1 LSLSYSTLEKGTL
14 IQLLNMRKVGGG
26 ESGSSRKKNKE
37 GGNSNSGEVEY
48 VTVLREAQSWSFFV
62 SNLLYTLLFL
72 LLAFYFLK
80 QLDAVWSYA
89 VASIAAAGITWQI
102 AVATTK

>member
-1 LSLSYSTLEKGTL
+1 
-14 IQLLNMRKVGGG
+14 MRKVGGG

-37 GGNSNSGEVEY
+37 GGNSGEVEY
-48 VTVLREAQSWSFFV
+48 STVQREAQSWSFFV
-62 SNLLYTLLFL
+62 SNLLYTLIFL

-89 VASIAAAGITWQI
+89 VSSIAAAGITWQI